1 MTILE
6 SAKSGKSRKGK
17 TDYLNYLKGKIIT
30 QRQVIRAKCY
40 DCDGMGETGECSIE
54 TCALLP
60 FSPYNITGKHFPKKK
75 TSMVGKRKINATDP
89 IFKGQ
94 EQQETQIKGGI

>member
-17 TDYLNYLKGKIIT
+17 TDYLNYLKGKILT
-30 QRQVIRAKCY
+30 QRQAIRAKCF
-40 DCDGMGETGECSIE
+40 DCDGMGETSKCSIE

-75 TSMVGKRKINATDP
+75 VSRVKKSGINAVDP
-89 IFKGQ
+89 ISKGNDTQ
-94 EQQETQIKGGI
+94 ESQDKGGI